1 MHASIGAA
9 AAAGAR
15 GLWLGVNSQNAR
27 AIRFYEKSGFRKVGT
42 KSFTLGNTVEHD
54 FVMERPVHARDQADS
69 PPGNGA
75 GRPGVV
81 ASMKIEIWSD
91 VACPWC
97 YIGKRRF
104 ETALA
109 AFPHR
114 ESVEVQ
120 WRSYQ
125 LDPSLPEHYDGT
137 ELDYLSTRKGMAPA
151 QVAGMF
157 AHVAEQAKGE
167 GLNYRFD
174 DVVVA
179 NSFTAH
185 RLIHLAAAHGQQDAA
200 KERLLSDHFEHGQ
213 DIGSREYLTSLGL
226 DLGIDAGELDE
237 LFTTDKYADD
247 VRMDFEEGRA
257 LGISGVPF
265 FVIDRKFGLSGA
277 QPAETF
283 TAALEQAWQDSQPA
297 GHGGHRPAARR
308 RHRPARP
315 AARTAAPSEPAPSS
329 NAPGACARHPRL
341 LTDRAKVSVCPGFR
355 PRATPPNE
363 PRPSTAS

>member
-1 MHASIGAA
+1 M
-9 AAAGAR
+9 
-15 GLWLGVNSQNAR
+15 
-27 AIRFYEKSGFRKVGT
+27 T
-42 KSFTLGNTVEHD
+42 KPTGS
-54 FVMERPVHARDQADS
+54 S
-69 PPGNGA
+69 GNGA
-75 GRPGVV
+75 GAVWVV

-97 YIGKRRF
+97 FIGKRRF

-114 ESVEVQ
+114 DSVEVQ

-151 QVAGMF
+151 QVSGMF
-157 AHVAEQAKGE
+157 EHVTEQAKGE
-167 GLNYRFD
+167 GLSYRFD

-185 RLIHLAAAHGQQDAA
+185 RLIHLAASHGRQDTA
-200 KERLLSDHFEHGQ
+200 KERLLSDHFEHGKN
-213 DIGSREYLTSLGL
+213 IGSREYLTSLGL
-226 DLGIDAGELDE
+226 DLGIGATELDE
-237 LFTTDKYADD
+237 LFTTDIYADD

-257 LGISGVPF
+257 LGITGVPF

-283 TAALEQAWQDSQPA
+283 SAALEQAWQD
-297 GHGGHRPAARR
+297 
-308 RHRPARP
+308 ARP
-315 AARTAAPSEPAPSS
+315 LDLISSGSGEAGGTAVACGGAACAAP
-329 NAPGACARHPRL
+329 
-341 LTDRAKVSVCPGFR
+341 
-355 PRATPPNE
+355 
-363 PRPSTAS
+363 